1 MEYNFRTALI
11 VISAVVITAIFVHG
25 FWTIRKNKNPYKLK
39 AKSKT
44 DNVDTPNRGFD
55 GSGFDQ
61 DGVSKPRVVDN
72 PLNDEVSHQ
81 EIPMPATSDYEE
93 QATSYREFSA
103 EDNEPSLG
111 DMSSLDKMTQ
121 NKENHVPDLRAQE
134 QSLFEQVKAEEPPV
148 VKKVE
153 KSLYQTPVTSAKPIV
168 KTSSYVNK
176 KAPIKRD
183 QIEINFDDAV
193 KKGPTSVKKDPI
205 ITKRKK
211 VSVEPE
217 VLIISVVMPENQLM
231 SGAALLPTLLTL
243 GMKYGDMN
251 IFHRHEDNAGN
262 GKVTFSLANIMN
274 PGTFD
279 LDNMESF
286 TTQGISLFM
295 TLPSVG
301 EASVVFEQMLN
312 AAKQLALEFSGQLL
326 DDKRSVMTKQTE
338 QHYTSKIRE
347 FERRNLI
354 ASA

>member
-39 AKSKT
+39 AKSKN
-44 DNVDTPNRGFD
+44 DNIETPNRGFD

-72 PLNDEVSHQ
+72 PLNDEMSHQ
-81 EIPMPATSDYEE
+81 EIPMPATSDDEE
-93 QATSYREFSA
+93 QASSYREFRVG
-103 EDNEPSLG
+103 DNEPSLG
-111 DMSSLDKMTQ
+111 DMSSLGHMTKH
-121 NKENHVPDLRAQE
+121 NENNAPDLRAQE
-134 QSLFEQVKAEEPPV
+134 ASLFEQDKAEEAPV
-148 VKKVE
+148 VKKIE
-153 KSLYQTPVTSAKPIV
+153 KSLYQAPVISAKPAL
-168 KTSSYVNK
+168 KTSPYVTK

-183 QIEINFDDAV
+183 QIEINFNDGV
-193 KKGPTSVKKDPI
+193 RKGSTLIKKDPI
-205 ITKRKK
+205 LTKHKK
-211 VSVEPE
+211 ESIEPE
-217 VLIISVVMPENQLM
+217 VLIISVVMPENQQI

-243 GMKYGDMN
+243 GMKFGDMN

-295 TLPSVG
+295 TLPNVG
-301 EASVVFEQMLN
+301 DASVVFQQMLN

-326 DDKRSVMTKQTE
+326 DDKRNVMTKQTE

-354 ASA
+354 ASV

>member
-44 DNVDTPNRGFD
+44 ETVETPNRGFD

-72 PLNDEVSHQ
+72 PLNDEMSHQ
-81 EIPMPATSDYEE
+81 EIPMPATSDDEE
-93 QATSYREFSA
+93 QASSYREFRVG
-103 EDNEPSLG
+103 DNEPSLG
-111 DMSSLDKMTQ
+111 DMSSLGHMTKH
-121 NKENHVPDLRAQE
+121 NENNAPDLRAQE
-134 QSLFEQVKAEEPPV
+134 ASLFEQDKAEEAPV
-148 VKKVE
+148 VKKIE
-153 KSLYQTPVTSAKPIV
+153 KSLYQAPVISAKPAL
-168 KTSSYVNK
+168 KTSPYVTK

-183 QIEINFDDAV
+183 QIEINFNDGV
-193 KKGPTSVKKDPI
+193 RKGSTLIKKDPI
-205 ITKRKK
+205 LTKRKK
-211 VSVEPE
+211 ESIEPE
-217 VLIISVVMPENQLM
+217 VLIISVVMPENQQI

-243 GMKYGDMN
+243 GMKFGDMN

-295 TLPSVG
+295 TLPNVG
-301 EASVVFEQMLN
+301 DASVVFQQMLN

-326 DDKRSVMTKQTE
+326 DDKRNVMTKQTE

-354 ASA
+354 ASV